1 MSLMV
6 LLLLR
11 PVWLYLHMYALRPL
25 ESTADGPNASIRLR
39 DKLRQAKTVPEA
51 IQEVSSAII
60 SKISSLSMI
69 QEQEIQVSHP
79 LSDYGIDSL
88 VAVEMRNWIFKEFE
102 AAVTILEL
110 LANESLL
117 LFSKKVCTRSRV
129 FDFTTLVA

>member
-11 PVWLYLHMYALRPL
+11 PVWFYLHMYALRPL

-51 IQEVSSAII
+51 TQEVSSAII

-69 QEQEIQVSHP
+69 QEQET
-79 LSDYGIDSL
+79 LSDYGTDSL

-110 LANESLL
+110 LANKSLL

-129 FDFTTLVA
+129 LDFTTLVA

>member
-11 PVWLYLHMYALRPL
+11 PVWFYLHMYALRPL

-51 IQEVSSAII
+51 TQEVSSAII

-69 QEQEIQVSHP
+69 QEQET

>member
-1 MSLMV
+1 
-6 LLLLR
+6 
-11 PVWLYLHMYALRPL
+11 MYALRPL

-69 QEQEIQVSHP
+69 QEQET